1 MKFCEALYLMKE
13 EGIPVKLPSWGGY
26 WCWDEE
32 KQTIMMHCRPQD
44 SDTQGEVLDIRE
56 TQRVE
61 YTLKNILSDE
71 WVIAT
76 KENTPILG
84 GVATFNFG
92 EALKYLKRGFKVAR
106 KSWNGKGQYVFL
118 AKDLEFYTDADLSE
132 FNPSGTEE
140 CTEENAVEV
149 YDCLVIRTA
158 DKKLQVGWLATQSD
172 LLAEDWV
179 FAE

>member
-1 MKFCEALYLMKE
+1 MLFNEALKLMKQ
-13 EGIPVKLPSWGGY
+13 GVPMKLPSWGGY
-26 WCWDEE
+26 WCWSEE
-32 KQTIMMHCRPQD
+32 KQTIMIHCRPQD

-61 YTLKNILSDE
+61 YTILNILSDE
-71 WVIAT
+71 WCPAT
-76 KENTPILG
+76 EENCSLLG
-84 GVATFNFG
+84 GTPTFTFS
-92 EALKYLKRGFKVAR
+92 EALKYIKRGLKVTR

-118 AKDLEFYTDADLSE
+118 AKDLEFTTQADLSE

-149 YDCLVIRTA
+149 YDCLVIRTS

-172 LLAEDWV
+172 LLAEDWC